1 MSSGAS
7 ALKLEGP
14 VAQKGSIALEVTM
27 ATLRYAIT
35 CQPLQTKKPP
45 CTSLP
50 ACLPGA
56 QPLNC
61 WHCLEVNLA

>member
-1 MSSGAS
+1 MSLGAS
-7 ALKLEGP
+7 ALKMEGP
-14 VAQKGSIALEVTM
+14 VAQKGSIALEVTI

-50 ACLPGA
+50 ACLG
-56 QPLNC
+56 LNR
-61 WHCLEVNLA
+61 